1 MNRRHRIPA
10 LIFSLL
16 VAALLC
22 LPPLTVYGADD
33 GEGVSYRVNAERT
46 MIAIPLDA
54 SAATGAKDIIDQLQ
68 RSRNLPSVTLFVSTV
83 SGAAPELI
91 IAGDNE
97 YDVEKV
103 FQMFRM
109 MFAETAKQKH
119 LVVISASLKE
129 LTDRDLRSIGINLV
143 PTVNARGYYDF
154 GRDRFNPSRD
164 YDQTVGTI
172 EAQLSD
178 ALKLSDTKDKSKI
191 LVSSEVYTPNGLKG
205 QVSSVQRLPVFS
217 TDRNGNVQTEFTDLE
232 TSISVTPTILQYNRD
247 KPEDSSVKLDVAVK
261 VSVISGSK
269 RMGNVSAPEYTVKN
283 MNTTRVFKANGQSG
297 IVGTFVTDGNIHGRS
312 GVPILSEIP
321 LLKYLFSQETT
332 EKVRNIAIL
341 TLAVR
346 ILPAETQ

>member
-1 MNRRHRIPA
+1 MNRRDRTTA
-10 LIFSLL
+10 FMLILFF
-16 VAALLC
+16 AALLF
-22 LPPLTVYGADD
+22 LYPLTAHAVED
-33 GEGVSYRVNAERT
+33 GEGLSYRVNAERT
-46 MIAIPLDA
+46 MIAILLDA
-54 SAATGAKDIIDQLQ
+54 GAVAGAKDIIDQLQ
-68 RSRNLPSVTLFVSTV
+68 RNRNAPNVTLIVSTV
-83 SGAAPELI
+83 SGSAPELLI
-91 IAGDNE
+91 IGDNE
-97 YDVEKV
+97 YDVEKA
-103 FQMFRM
+103 FQIFRM

-143 PTVNARGYYDF
+143 PTINARGYYDF
-154 GRDRFNPSRD
+154 GRDHVTPSKD
-164 YDQTVGTI
+164 YDQYVGTI

-232 TSISVTPTILQYNRD
+232 TSITVTPTILQYNRD

-283 MNTTRVFKANGQSG
+283 MNTTRMFKANGQSG

-312 GVPILSEIP
+312 GVPVLSEIP

-346 ILPAETQ
+346 ILPAEIQ